1 MIRAWRIAKAR
12 HAAQAFSGAGGL
24 SSGGR
29 WHHKGE
35 RVVYTASSLA
45 LAALEVF
52 VHLERAQNDIR
63 WTACE
68 VSIPDSVPVTTLAPR
83 QLPRDWRREPPPAGT
98 MRIGSTWLRQAGTAV
113 LRVPSAIVPAECN
126 YILNPAHSEF
136 HKIRIASPTPFNFDS
151 RMWK

>member
-29 WHHKGE
+29 WHYKGE

-52 VHLERAQNDIR
+52 VHLDRAQNDIR
-63 WTACE
+63 WVAFE
-68 VSIPDSVPVTTLAPR
+68 VSIPDTAPLTTLAMR
-83 QLPRDWRREPPPAGT
+83 QLPRDWRREPPPAAT
-98 MRIGSTWLRQAGTAV
+98 MRTGGAWLRQAGTAV
-113 LRVPSAIVPAECN
+113 LRVPSAIIPAEYN
-126 YILNPAHSEF
+126 YILNPAHAEF
-136 HKIRIASPTPFNFDS
+136 HKLRMAPPTPFSFDS